1 MQTMAI
7 DLVNSRPPRLECSCK
22 PLREWMG
29 AVLIGR
35 FLARY
40 WRKHFFPPLSD
51 SLSLSLSRCET
62 EREKLLNPNISEFWC
77 SFHKLEG
84 NRVKKA
90 VASQIS
96 PRWRKTL
103 RFTDSFSRKLKCEME
118 HGRDFGCKFW
128 EQFYYYHKPC
138 SKRIKLASKIPNSE
152 RIAMNVPKVLKLS
165 G

>member
-84 NRVKKA
+84 NRVKRRWHPFFGRKF
-90 VASQIS
+90 
-96 PRWRKTL
+96 PR
-103 RFTDSFSRKLKCEME
+103 DGE
-118 HGRDFGCKFW
+118 
-128 EQFYYYHKPC
+128 
-138 SKRIKLASKIPNSE
+138 
-152 RIAMNVPKVLKLS
+152 KLS
-165 G
+165 ASRILFPGNWNAKWSTVEISGASSGNSSTIMISLVRDVSNLPRRFQTRRE